1 MLNLQKLNFL
11 NMKKLILSA
20 AILASAFGA
29 QAQLAPGSV
38 APDFTVTAYQSWL
51 STAGLNGNGTY
62 KLYDYLDAGYTV
74 ILDVS
79 ATWCGPCWNYHL
91 GGALDDVY
99 INHGPAGHPGVSAST
114 TDDVMV
120 IWIEGDGATADATML
135 DGSGAIGNWI
145 EPNATLGQIQFPMA
159 NPASATATQ
168 INNDFDIA
176 FYPTVYKICPN
187 RIVTELG
194 QASATQI
201 YSSVGSC
208 PPPATDATDAA
219 MLSFGGVS
227 EICPGEYTPV
237 VTIQN
242 NGTTNLTNATVTVTQ
257 NGTTISTG
265 TFTGNLATYAT
276 ANVTCSTITSFNGGT
291 LNATV
296 TSTGDNNSANG
307 SASKVVSINNNPA
320 QAPTNVIKIDVTTDQ
335 YASETTWKLTNAAG
349 TVVAQG
355 GPWSNLS
362 AAGQTVRPTV
372 TVSTLQPN
380 QCYNFKIY
388 DSYGDGICCDFGNGA
403 YSVKDVNGAVLL
415 SGGTF
420 TSESGGMIKTG
431 VLSVDELNTIALNV
445 YPNPASDVVNIS
457 FEAANAD
464 YAISLMDLQGR
475 VVSSQELSNANGT
488 QLISFSTES
497 IAKGSYIISIKSNG
511 MTTTTNVVVK

>member
-1 MLNLQKLNFL
+1 
-11 NMKKLILSA
+11 
-20 AILASAFGA
+20 
-29 QAQLAPGSV
+29 
-38 APDFTVTAYQSWL
+38 
-51 STAGLNGNGTY
+51 
-62 KLYDYLDAGYTV
+62 
-74 ILDVS
+74 
-79 ATWCGPCWNYHL
+79 
-91 GGALDDVY
+91 
-99 INHGPAGHPGVSAST
+99 
-114 TDDVMV
+114 
-120 IWIEGDGATADATML
+120 
-135 DGSGAIGNWI
+135 
-145 EPNATLGQIQFPMA
+145 
-159 NPASATATQ
+159 
-168 INNDFDIA
+168 
-176 FYPTVYKICPN
+176 
-187 RIVTELG
+187 
-194 QASATQI
+194 
-201 YSSVGSC
+201 
-208 PPPATDATDAA
+208 

-242 NGTTNLTNATVTVTQ
+242 NGTANLTNATVTVTQ

-372 TVSTLQPN
+372 TVTTLQPN